1 VGLPSVYG
9 CRTMA
14 AATVGVPGVL
24 PTLPK
29 SEYRLHGM
37 SVQTSHVVINE
48 SLQATFLHNLNSQL

>member
-1 VGLPSVYG
+1 
-9 CRTMA
+9 MA